1 MNRKI
6 LMRVTS
12 LATAALFGCA
22 FAITSTFGGNVI
34 TARANGLTQTAD
46 ASKVSYGT
54 TSESDIALLKQIF
67 DLNYYRKNNPELEA
81 LFGDNYNAWFE
92 HFYRYGIYEGRT
104 CSENF
109 DPSAYA
115 SAYSD
120 LKAAFGSNILEYYK
134 FYLTEGKDD
143 PNRQITTLKQCA
155 DNGITVQALTDSEV
169 RITPQLYAVAE
180 KFGTQ
185 DFKAVS
191 TVVQRAIVEAA
202 AVGGTAVISN
212 GEESVV
218 ITDDGSSSSNT
229 SDQKAETPASSDS
242 AASGSSEET
251 KPSSGSDVSGSS
263 EETSGG
269 SSGSSE
275 TPTGGNESGAAGI
288 IGKYTVVKTISLANA
303 KSFPSDGFDIII
315 YKGNT
320 SGYGAWSY
328 TYTEGEFDNETLM
341 SSGTSEYVLKEKT
354 ADYDYSGA
362 TTLSDI
368 NEAMGTVGTMVAYI
382 PAYVYDAHTTDA
394 EKFSDGTPRFYTEI
408 DQCMN
413 PGVTAEEPIPSGS
426 AEKVS
431 GTILSGEGDDT
442 HEFPYSFVIDSNG
455 NTNTS
460 YEVGVSFGDTSDEN
474 KVEVSVAIVSEDE
487 SFAIENNYT
496 IDTEAATSQS
506 GDSYFVY
513 DPADSSFP
521 EG

>member
-22 FAITSTFGGNVI
+22 FAVTSTFGGNVI

-81 LFGDNYNAWFE
+81 RFGDNYNAWFE

-251 KPSSGSDVSGSS
+251 KPSSDSDVSGSS
-263 EETSGG
+263 EETNGG
-269 SSGSSE
+269 SSESSE
-275 TPTGGNESGAAGI
+275 TPTGGNES
-288 IGKYTVVKTISLANA
+288 KYTVVKTISLANA
-303 KSFPSDGFDIII
+303 ENESWPSDGFDIMIF
-315 YKGNT
+315 KG
-320 SGYGAWSY
+320 SSAGYGAWNY
-328 TYTEGEFDNETLM
+328 T
-341 SSGTSEYVLKEKT
+341 SSWSSESGNVNEYVLKEKT
-354 ADYDYSGA
+354 DDYDYNGD
-362 TTLSDI
+362 TTRNDI
-368 NEAMGTVGTMVAYI
+368 DDSMGTKVAYI
-382 PAYVYDAHTTDA
+382 PVYVKDAHTTDA
-394 EKFSDGTPRFYTEI
+394 EKFSDGTPCFNTEI
-408 DQCMN
+408 DQYMN
-413 PGVTAEEPIPSGS
+413 PGVTAEKPIPSGS

-431 GTILSGEGDDT
+431 GTALSGEGDDAY
-442 HEFPYSFVIDSNG
+442 EYPYSFVIDSNG

-506 GDSYFVY
+506 GDSGFVY
-513 DPADSSFP
+513 DPDYSLP

>member
-22 FAITSTFGGNVI
+22 FAVTSTFGGNVI

-81 LFGDNYNAWFE
+81 LYGDNYNAWFE

-134 FYLTEGKDD
+134 FYLTEGKND

-212 GEESVV
+212 GEESVL

-251 KPSSGSDVSGSS
+251 KPSSDSAASGSSEETKPSSDSDVSGSS

-275 TPTGGNESGAAGI
+275 TPTGGNESGAAANFMEG
-288 IGKYTVVKTISLANA
+288 YSLAKTLTVGDYSNN
-303 KSFPSDGFDIII
+303 FTIDI
-315 YKGNT
+315 YKG
-320 SGYGAWSY
+320 SAGGYGAWGVTSSLGETKEIKLVDKTEDY
-328 TYTEGEFDNETLM
+328 TYTEPTKDDSGDYERDNNNGIVGLGDRVASVNCSAYDMSNSSESSSSSESASGNGIGLYAYDAMGSQLTGEIIVNT
-341 SSGTSEYVLKEKT
+341 GTSRTETEEYGGESSSYTIITDPDGT
-354 ADYDYSGA
+354 ADTTYD
-362 TTLSDI
+362 
-368 NEAMGTVGTMVAYI
+368 
-382 PAYVYDAHTTDA
+382 
-394 EKFSDGTPRFYTEI
+394 
-408 DQCMN
+408 
-413 PGVTAEEPIPSGS
+413 
-426 AEKVS
+426 
-431 GTILSGEGDDT
+431 
-442 HEFPYSFVIDSNG
+442 
-455 NTNTS
+455 
-460 YEVGVSFGDTSDEN
+460 VGVDLTETQDG
-474 KVEVSVAIVSEDE
+474 VEVSI
-487 SFAIENNYT
+487 AIESSDGYGLKENF
-496 IDTEAATSQS
+496 DVQDSTS
-506 GDSYFVY
+506 GN
-513 DPADSSFP
+513 
-521 EG
+521 E

>member
-218 ITDDGSSSSNT
+218 ITDDGSSASNT

-251 KPSSGSDVSGSS
+251 KPSSDSDVSGSS

-269 SSGSSE
+269 SSESSE

-288 IGKYTVVKTISLANA
+288 IDKYTVVKTISLV
-303 KSFPSDGFDIII
+303 SDGFNIAI

-328 TYTEGEFDNETLM
+328 TYTDGEFDNETGTF
-341 SSGTSEYVLKEKT
+341 SSTSEYVLKAKT
-354 ADYDYSGA
+354 ADYDYKGA
-362 TTLSDI
+362 TTVSET
-368 NEAMGTVGTMVAYI
+368 NEAMGTRVAYI
-382 PAYVYDAHTTDA
+382 PEYVYDAHTTDA
-394 EKFSDGTPRFYTEI
+394 EKFSDGTPRFDTEI
-408 DQCMN
+408 DQYMN
-413 PGVTAEEPIPSGS
+413 PGVTAEKPILSGS

-431 GTILSGEGDDT
+431 GTLLSGEGDYAS
-442 HEFPYSFVIDSNG
+442 EYPYSIVIDSNG

-506 GDSYFVY
+506 GDSFIVY

>member
-22 FAITSTFGGNVI
+22 FAVTSTFGGNVI

-251 KPSSGSDVSGSS
+251 KPSSDSGASGSS

-288 IGKYTVVKTISLANA
+288 IDKYTVVKTISLANA
-303 KSFPSDGFDIII
+303 NDEFDIII

-320 SGYGAWSY
+320 SGYGAWGY
-328 TYTEGEFDNETLM
+328 TYTYGGFDNETGM
-341 SSGTSEYVLKEKT
+341 SSVTSEYVLKEKT

-362 TTLSDI
+362 TTLSDK
-368 NEAMGTVGTMVAYI
+368 NEDMGTMVAYI
-382 PAYVYDAHTTDA
+382 PAYVNDAHTTDA
-394 EKFSDGTPRFYTEI
+394 ENFSDGTPCFNTEI
-408 DQCMN
+408 DQYMN
-413 PGVTAEEPIPSGS
+413 PGVTAEEPILLGS
-426 AEKVS
+426 AEPVS
-431 GTILSGEGDDT
+431 GTSL
-442 HEFPYSFVIDSNG
+442 VIDSNG
-455 NTNTS
+455 NTKTS
-460 YEVGVSFGDTSDEN
+460 YEVGVSFGDTSDKK
-474 KVEVSVAIVSEDE
+474 KVEVSVAIASEDE
-487 SFAIENNYT
+487 SFSIENNYT

-506 GDSYFVY
+506 GDSFIEYG
-513 DPADSSFP
+513 PADSIIP